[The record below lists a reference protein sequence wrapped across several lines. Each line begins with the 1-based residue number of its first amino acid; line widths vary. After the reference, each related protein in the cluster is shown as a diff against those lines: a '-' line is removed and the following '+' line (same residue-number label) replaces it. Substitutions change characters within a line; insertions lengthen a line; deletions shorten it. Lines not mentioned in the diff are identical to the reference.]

1 MYFNILFQFG
11 SLLPEI
17 GSAKF
22 FKIIFLHLK
31 NRNEHKIK
39 NNR

>member
-1 MYFNILFQFG
+1 MVFNVLFQFG
-11 SLLPEI
+11 CLLPEI

-31 NRNEHKIK
+31 NCNAHKIK